1 MNIILS
7 PETQRLLEQRMHKGG
22 YSDPDQAVRV
32 ALETLDQ
39 LDSED
44 LDDRALAEIEEGL
57 AEADRGDT
65 RPWEQVRSELVE
77 KYLRRT

>member
-7 PETQRLLEQRMHKGG
+7 AETQRLLEQRMQKGG
-22 YSDPDQAVRV
+22 YSDPDQAVRA

-44 LDDRALAEIEEGL
+44 LDDQALAEIEEGL
-57 AEADRGDT
+57 AEADRGDM
-65 RPWEQVRSELVE
+65 RPWEQVRGGLVE
-77 KYLRRT
+77 KYLRRK